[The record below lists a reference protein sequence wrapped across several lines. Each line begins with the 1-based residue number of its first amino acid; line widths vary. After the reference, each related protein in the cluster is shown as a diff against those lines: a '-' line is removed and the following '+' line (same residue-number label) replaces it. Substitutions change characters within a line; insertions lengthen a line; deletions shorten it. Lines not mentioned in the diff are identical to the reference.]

1 MGRIISPFR
10 AGREILSSKT
20 DAKRALCRHS
30 TRKLLFLS
38 NFLKQRQTQTDTV
51 SMQNRTAEEL
61 DEQLVNFTSV
71 YGQERLYF
79 GAILQEE
86 LAKC

>member
-1 MGRIISPFR
+1 M
-10 AGREILSSKT
+10 

-51 SMQNRTAEEL
+51 STQNRTAEEL